1 MHKYFLYRIFVVA
14 LFTIGSMMPTYG
26 QDVEVRHFDKKE
38 WKEIT
43 DGVDYTLSTSKR
55 VEREGKKE
63 LNNEPIKTKRQRNF
77 KSPFSGFSAEGLS
90 GFSKI
95 VLLIL
100 AVVGLAIF
108 IRFLVLSR
116 EEKVKTNVK
125 LSEANAHEVLEHIEQ
140 NLDKANIASYID
152 QAINNGQYSLA
163 IRLYYL
169 DVVKALSGKNVIR
182 WKKDKTN
189 NDYIAEAKPSPF
201 GNDFEAITR
210 GFERIWYGNMILN
223 QSDFNHIQPG
233 FVKLL
238 NKINEK

>member
-1 MHKYFLYRIFVVA
+1 MNKYFLYHIIAIV
-14 LFTIGSMMPTYG
+14 LFTFGSMMPAFG

-43 DGVDYTLSTSKR
+43 DGVDYTLSKSKK

-63 LNNEPIKTKRQRNF
+63 FNNDPIKTKRQRNF
-77 KSPFSGFSAEGLS
+77 KSPFSGFSAEGFS

-108 IRFLVLSR
+108 IRYLVLSR

-140 NLDKANIASYID
+140 NLDKANIANYID
-152 QAINNGQYSLA
+152 QAISNGQYSLA

-169 DVVKALSGKNVIR
+169 DVVKALSSKKIIR

-189 NDYIAEAKPSPF
+189 NDYIAEAAQSPF
-201 GNDFEAITR
+201 GRDFESITR
-210 GFERIWYGNMILN
+210 GFERIWYGNVILN
-223 QSDFNHIQPG
+223 QSDFIGIQPS